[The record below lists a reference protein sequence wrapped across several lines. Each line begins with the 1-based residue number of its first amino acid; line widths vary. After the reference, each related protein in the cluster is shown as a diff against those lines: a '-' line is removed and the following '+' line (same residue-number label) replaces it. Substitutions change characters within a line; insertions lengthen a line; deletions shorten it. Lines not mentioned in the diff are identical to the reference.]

1 MEVTEEMIY
10 TFAARFMDQRWA
22 GEVNYNT
29 DYEAHDTNY
38 RMALIKSANE
48 MVGDNEIV
56 KALITKEIIAMLSP
70 AEDIPEYENVYIN
83 TIVDTDLK
91 TLMQENNDQVLS
103 RDLEPSMIPEHEMYG
118 EEDGKEEAE
127 YDNENGES
135 DNTSI
140 LGGAG
145 TPVTEVGITYYTNQ
159 VAPAILLGGT
169 AGR

>member
-1 MEVTEEMIY
+1 
-10 TFAARFMDQRWA
+10 MDQRWA

-38 RMALIKSANE
+38 RMALISKANE

-70 AEDIPEYENVYIN
+70 AEEIPEYENVYIKS
-83 TIVDTDLK
+83 IPDGDLK
-91 TLMQENNDQVLS
+91 TLMTDENDEVLS
-103 RDLEPSMIPEHEMYG
+103 RDLEPSMIPEHENYG
-118 EEDGKEEAE
+118 EVDGKTQAE
-127 YDNENGES
+127 IDNENGEA

-145 TPVTEVGITYYTNQ
+145 TPVTDVGITYYTNQ
-159 VAPAILLGGT
+159 VAPALILGGV

>member
-1 MEVTEEMIY
+1 
-10 TFAARFMDQRWA
+10 MDQRWA
-22 GEVNYNT
+22 GEVHYNT

-70 AEDIPEYENVYIN
+70 AEDIPEYESVYIN
-83 TIVDTDLK
+83 TIPNSDLK
-91 TLMQENNDQVLS
+91 VLMQENNDEVLS
-103 RDLEPSMIPEHEMYG
+103 RDLEPSMIPTHEMYG
-118 EEDGKEEAE
+118 EDETESGKEQAE
-127 YDNENGES
+127 YDNENNES

-145 TPVTEVGITYYTNQ
+145 TPVTNVGVTYYTNQ